1 MTESE
6 LLNEIC
12 CQQIYPTYL
21 GIENEILNLLE
32 SLYEEDYIQKDD
44 GCYKITTKGKQRIV
58 YEFLVYQAENNNFF
72 DQSIQDYFFEDNRE
86 WFNNRHILE
95 QSYSRIKK
103 QLRDLQLIEMEDP
116 CFIIIFD
123 ENFEDHYNSHNN
135 NSIQILNFG
144 NLINNGNNNEI
155 NN

>member
-86 WFNNRHILE
+86 TKIRKRDKFKCAICGQTGYDVHHIDYDKFNN
-95 QSYSRIKK
+95 
-103 QLRDLQLIEMEDP
+103 
-116 CFIIIFD
+116 
-123 ENFEDHYNSHNN
+123 
-135 NSIQILNFG
+135 LNE
-144 NLINNGNNNEI
+144 NLITLCRSDHVKTNFNREGWIQFFKTIINERK
-155 NN
+155 